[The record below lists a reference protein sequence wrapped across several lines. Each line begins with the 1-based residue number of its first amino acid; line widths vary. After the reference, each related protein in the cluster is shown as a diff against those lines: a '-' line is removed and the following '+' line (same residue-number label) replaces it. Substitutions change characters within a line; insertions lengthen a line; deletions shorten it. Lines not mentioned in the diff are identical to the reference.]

1 MKKEEASPVF
11 SYEGFEQK
19 AIQGLYEKKKDLL
32 FKIFKI

>member
-1 MKKEEASPVF
+1 MKKEEVSPVF

-32 FKIFKI
+32 FKFFKI